1 MPFPLLSANV
11 STGCSVSELQKGKR
25 QQYSEIRFGGECPIF
40 QLSKAPLVSPFSA
53 GVFQEDPSKPATRLN
68 LDLTLDAE
76 TESVLRQVDEFFE
89 KKLQEIAPGK
99 SYHRLVQQ
107 QGDYPARVRCKA
119 NTSGPMAARFWS
131 AEQTPLGN
139 IRQVECANAQITA
152 CVRIPKVWVMGPSV
166 GVSLELACA
175 VIHEN
180 SAPMD
185 VFPL

>member
-1 MPFPLLSANV
+1 M
-11 STGCSVSELQKGKR
+11 
-25 QQYSEIRFGGECPIF
+25 
-40 QLSKAPLVSPFSA
+40 SPFSA

-68 LDLTLDAE
+68 LDLTQDAE
-76 TESVLRQVDEFFE
+76 TDSVQRQVDEFFE
-89 KKLQEIAPGK
+89 KKKLQEIAPGK

-166 GVSLELACA
+166 GLSMELACA